1 VARCSGRRDPT
12 HADVPSKNSKS
23 QSSSAAA
30 RVRVGV
36 GGWNFAQWRN
46 NFYPAGLT
54 QQRELEFASR
64 QLTAIEINSTYY
76 AAQKPATYA
85 NWRRQTPDGFRFS
98 LKAPRYATAARV
110 LANSGKSI
118 NAFVFGGLAELGDR
132 LGPISWQFMPTRR
145 FDADD
150 LAAFLDLL
158 PRELDGRTLQHV
170 LEVRHDSFMCASYLA
185 LARKHRVATVFT
197 DSTEYPSFA
206 DVTGDFVY
214 ARLMRSEAAI
224 DTGYVD
230 ARLDEWASRALAWAS
245 GGEPDDLPRVGSV
258 DKPARKKARDVYV
271 YFIGSAKERNPAAA
285 MSLIGR
291 LRTQG

>member
-1 VARCSGRRDPT
+1 M
-12 HADVPSKNSKS
+12 PSKNAKS
-23 QSSSAAA
+23 QASAGSA
-30 RVRVGV
+30 RIRVGV
-36 GGWNFAQWRN
+36 GGWNFAPWRN

-145 FDADD
+145 FDHED
-150 LAAFLDLL
+150 LSAFLDLL
-158 PRELDGRTLQHV
+158 PRDLDGSPLRHV
-170 LEVRHDSFMCASYLA
+170 LEVRHDSFMCADYVA
-185 LARKHRVATVFT
+185 LARQHGVATVFT
-197 DSTEYPSFA
+197 DSPDYPSFA
-206 DVTGDFVY
+206 DVTGDFIY
-214 ARLMRSEAAI
+214 ARLMRSETSVA
-224 DTGYVD
+224 TGYAD
-230 ARLDEWASRALAWAS
+230 ADLDRWASRARAWAS
-245 GGEPDDLPRVGSV
+245 GGDPDDLPRVGAVNERSSHA
-258 DKPARKKARDVYV
+258 PRDVYI

-285 MSLIGR
+285 MNLIEH
-291 LRTQG
+291 LRSPG

>member
-1 VARCSGRRDPT
+1 
-12 HADVPSKNSKS
+12 VPSKNSSS
-23 QSSSAAA
+23 QASSATA

-36 GGWNFAQWRN
+36 GGWNYAPWRN

-76 AAQKPATYA
+76 AAQKAATYA
-85 NWRRQTPDGFRFS
+85 NWRKQTPDGFRFS
-98 LKAPRYATAARV
+98 LKAPRYATAARA

-150 LAAFLDLL
+150 LAAYLDLM
-158 PRELDGRTLQHV
+158 PRDLYRNPLQHF
-170 LEVRHDSFMCASYLA
+170 LEVRNSSFAFAEYLGLA
-185 LARKHRVATVFT
+185 LKHRVATVFT

-206 DVTGDFVY
+206 DVTGDFIY
-214 ARLMRSEAAI
+214 ARLMRSEASIAA
-224 DTGYVD
+224 GYSEAALD
-230 ARLDEWASRALAWAS
+230 AWASRASTWAS
-245 GGEPDDLPRVGSV
+245 GGDPEDLPRAGAVNKRV
-258 DKPARKKARDVYV
+258 RQKPRDVYI

-285 MSLIGR
+285 MSLIER
-291 LRTQG
+291 LRA

>member
-1 VARCSGRRDPT
+1 VARCNIVTIRPRAEVPRRST
-12 HADVPSKNSKS
+12 KSKA
-23 QSSSAAA
+23 SSAAV

-36 GGWNFAQWRN
+36 GGWNYAPWRN

-85 NWRRQTPDGFRFS
+85 NWHKQTPDGFRFS
-98 LKAPRYATAARV
+98 LKAPRYATAAKV

-150 LAAFLDLL
+150 LAAFLELL
-158 PRELDGRTLQHV
+158 PRELDGKPLQHV
-170 LEVRHDSFMCASYLA
+170 LEVRNSSFMCADYLA
-185 LARKHRVATVFT
+185 LARKHRVATVYT
-197 DSTEYPSFA
+197 DSTDYPSFA
-206 DVTGDFVY
+206 DVTGDLIY
-214 ARLMRSEAAI
+214 ARLMRSEASIAA
-224 DTGYVD
+224 GYAD
-230 ARLDEWASRALAWAS
+230 AALDAWASRARTWAS
-245 GGEPDDLPRVGSV
+245 GSEPDDLSRIGAINRA
-258 DKPARKKARDVYV
+258 ARQTPRDVYI

-285 MSLIGR
+285 MSLIER
-291 LRTQG
+291 LRA

>member
-1 VARCSGRRDPT
+1 MSVGM
-12 HADVPSKNSKS
+12 PSKNAKS
-23 QSSSAAA
+23 QASSTSA
-30 RVRVGV
+30 RIRVGV
-36 GGWNFAQWRN
+36 GGWNFAPWRN

-145 FDADD
+145 FDRED

-158 PRELDGRTLQHV
+158 PRELDGSVLQHV
-170 LEVRHDSFMCASYLA
+170 LEVRHDSFMCADYVA
-185 LARKHRVATVFT
+185 LARRHGVATVFT
-197 DSTEYPSFA
+197 DSPDYPSFA
-206 DVTGDFVY
+206 DVTGAFIY
-214 ARLMRSEAAI
+214 ARLMRSESSLA
-224 DTGYVD
+224 TGYD
-230 ARLDEWASRALAWAS
+230 KAALDGWASRARTWAS
-245 GGEPDDLPRVGSV
+245 GGDPDDLPRVN
-258 DKPARKKARDVYV
+258 ARSDRTRQTPRDVYV

-285 MSLIGR
+285 MSLIEH
-291 LRTQG
+291 LRSPE

>member
-1 VARCSGRRDPT
+1 VARCSRRRDPN
-12 HADVPSKNSKS
+12 HADVTSKNSKS
-23 QSSSAAA
+23 QASSAAA

-36 GGWNFAQWRN
+36 GGWNYAPWRN

-76 AAQKPATYA
+76 SAQKPATYA

-98 LKAPRYATAARV
+98 LKAPRYATAPKA

-150 LAAFLDLL
+150 LGAFLDLL
-158 PRELDGRTLQHV
+158 PRELDGNPLRHV
-170 LEVRHDSFMCASYLA
+170 LEVRNSSFMCADYLA

-206 DVTGDFVY
+206 DVTGDFIY
-214 ARLMRSEAAI
+214 ARLMRSEASIAE
-224 DTGYVD
+224 GYSAAALD
-230 ARLDEWASRALAWAS
+230 AWASRAATWAG
-245 GGEPDDLPRVGSV
+245 GGEPDDLPRVGASE
-258 DKPARKKARDVYV
+258 KRARRTPRDVYI

-285 MSLIGR
+285 TSLIER
-291 LRTQG
+291 LRA

>member
-1 VARCSGRRDPT
+1 MCPSPQTDS
-12 HADVPSKNSKS
+12 ADVPSRNSKPPAS
-23 QSSSAAA
+23 NAAA
-30 RVRVGV
+30 RIRVGI
-36 GGWNFAQWRN
+36 GGWNYAPWRN

-98 LKAPRYATAARV
+98 LKAPRYTTAAKV

-132 LGPISWQFMPTRR
+132 LGPISWQFMPTRK

-150 LAAFLDLL
+150 LTAFLDLL
-158 PRELDGRTLQHV
+158 PRELDGKPLQHV
-170 LEVRHDSFMCASYLA
+170 LEVRHNSFMCAGYLA
-185 LARKHRVATVFT
+185 LARQRGVATVFT
-197 DSTEYPSFA
+197 DSTDYPSFA
-206 DVTGDFVY
+206 DVTGDFIY
-214 ARLMRSEAAI
+214 ARLMRSDASIAA
-224 DTGYVD
+224 GYND
-230 ARLDEWASRALAWAS
+230 ATLDAWASRAHTWAS
-245 GGEPDDLPRVGSV
+245 GGDPDDLPRVGAVS
-258 DKPARKKARDVYV
+258 KRARHTPRDVYI

-285 MSLIGR
+285 MRLIER
-291 LRTQG
+291 VRA

>member
-1 VARCSGRRDPT
+1 VPT
-12 HADVPSKNSKS
+12 KKTKS
-23 QSSSAAA
+23 QASSVAAHL
-30 RVRVGV
+30 RVGV
-36 GGWNFAQWRN
+36 GGWNYAPWRN
-46 NFYPAGLT
+46 NFYPASLT

-85 NWRRQTPDGFRFS
+85 NWRKQTPDGFRFS

-118 NAFVFGGLAELGDR
+118 NAFVFGGLAELDDR

-158 PRELDGRTLQHV
+158 PRELDGNPLQHV
-170 LEVRHDSFMCASYLA
+170 LEVRHSSFMCADYLA
-185 LARKHRVATVFT
+185 LVRKHRVATVFT
-197 DSTEYPSFA
+197 DSNDYPSFA

-214 ARLMRSEAAI
+214 ARLMRSEASIA
-224 DTGYVD
+224 TGYAD
-230 ARLDEWASRALAWAS
+230 AALDAWAARARTWAS
-245 GGEPDDLPRVGSV
+245 GSEPDDLPRAG
-258 DKPARKKARDVYV
+258 PANKSARRTPRDVYI

-285 MSLIGR
+285 MGLIER
-291 LRTQG
+291 VRA

>member
-1 VARCSGRRDPT
+1 M
-12 HADVPSKNSKS
+12 PSKNAKSKGS
-23 QSSSAAA
+23 PATAQ
-30 RVRVGV
+30 VRIGV
-36 GGWNFAQWRN
+36 GGWNYAPWRN

-76 AAQKPATYA
+76 GAQKPATYA

-98 LKAPRYATAARV
+98 LKAPRYATAAKV

-150 LAAFLDLL
+150 LAAFLELL
-158 PRELDGRTLQHV
+158 PRELDGKPLQHV
-170 LEVRHDSFMCASYLA
+170 LEVRNSSFMCADYLA
-185 LARKHRVATVFT
+185 LAREPGVATVFT
-197 DSTEYPSFA
+197 DSTDYPSFA
-206 DVTGDFVY
+206 DVTGDFIY
-214 ARLMRSEAAI
+214 ARLMRSEASIAA
-224 DTGYVD
+224 GYAD
-230 ARLDEWASRALAWAS
+230 AALDAWASRAHAWAS
-245 GGEPDDLPRVGSV
+245 GGEPEDLPRVGTSGKSV
-258 DKPARKKARDVYV
+258 RRTSRDVYI

-285 MSLIGR
+285 MSLIER
-291 LRTQG
+291 LRPQNNARNA

>member
-1 VARCSGRRDPT
+1 MPR
-12 HADVPSKNSKS
+12 KNASPKAS
-23 QSSSAAA
+23 AAAA

-36 GGWNFAQWRN
+36 GGWNYPPWRN
-46 NFYPAGLT
+46 NFYPPGLT
-54 QQRELEFASR
+54 HQRELEFASR
-64 QLTAIEINSTYY
+64 KLTAIEINSTYY

-85 NWRRQTPDGFRFS
+85 NWREQTPDGFRFS

-132 LGPISWQFMPTRR
+132 LGPVSWQFMPTRR
-145 FDADD
+145 FDRED

-158 PRELDGRTLQHV
+158 PRELNGSPLQHV
-170 LEVRHDSFMCASYLA
+170 LEVRHDSFMCADYVA
-185 LARKHRVATVFT
+185 LAREHRVATVFT
-197 DSTEYPSFA
+197 DSADYPSFA

-214 ARLMRSEAAI
+214 ARLMRSEASISAGYADAAI
-224 DTGYVD
+224 DS
-230 ARLDEWASRALAWAS
+230 WASRARAWAT
-245 GGEPDDLPRVGSV
+245 GGEPDDLPRVGAANKRAS
-258 DKPARKKARDVYV
+258 KTPRDVYI

-291 LRTQG
+291 LATQG

>member
-1 VARCSGRRDPT
+1 M
-12 HADVPSKNSKS
+12 PSKKTRS
-23 QSSSAAA
+23 QASSVAAHL
-30 RVRVGV
+30 RVGV
-36 GGWNFAQWRN
+36 GGWNYAPWRN
-46 NFYPAGLT
+46 NFYPAGLV

-76 AAQKPATYA
+76 AAQKPTTYA
-85 NWRRQTPDGFRFS
+85 NWRSQTPDGFRFS
-98 LKAPRYATAARV
+98 LKAPRYTTASKV

-132 LGPISWQFMPTRR
+132 LGPISWQFLPTRR

-158 PRELDGRTLQHV
+158 PRELDGNPLQHV
-170 LEVRHDSFMCASYLA
+170 LEVRHSSFMCTGYLA

-197 DSTEYPSFA
+197 DSTDYPSLA
-206 DVTGDFVY
+206 DMTGDFIY
-214 ARLMRSEAAI
+214 ARLMRSEASIA
-224 DTGYVD
+224 TGYPD
-230 ARLDEWASRALAWAS
+230 AALNAWAARARVWAS
-245 GGEPDDLPRVGSV
+245 GGEPDDLPRLGVVS
-258 DKPARKKARDVYV
+258 KRARNTPRDVYI

-291 LRTQG
+291 LGAQG